1 MFESLYLDILNK
13 HAPQKQT
20 HTRGNQIPFMNEQW
34 RKAIRDRNKLWK
46 KFTHQRTDAN
56 YAEYKKQRN
65 KFTSISRKAIKDHFK
80 NKSETDNPRAFWEAY
95 RPFMH
100 SRSSKQA
107 NDITL
112 IENDVVITDKKELAE
127 LFNNY
132 FVHIIDDVQDIKEH
146 NFGHEFSAHPSIR
159 AIAEENRRK
168 NAIHNFNFKYTN
180 KNQSEKLLLNINA
193 RKACGHDTITPRL
206 LKESASVIS
215 GPLAELMNES
225 IKQCKYPSRWK
236 MGQVTP
242 LFKKNDELSKEN
254 YRPVTVL
261 PALNNVFEKL
271 LASQLDQFYTEL
283 LSDYISAYR
292 RHYGCETSLMR
303 LTEDWKRSLD
313 KKQIVAVYQWIYLR
327 LLTPYRMDFLLA
339 KLKAYGVNSRSCML
353 LKDYLHGRMQQ
364 VKVGDTSSDWQE
376 VRRGVPQGSVLG
388 PMFFNIFI
396 NDLFLQIKTV
406 QLNMYADDGQLYTAD
421 TDPVSLERRISREV
435 SSANAWYEINGM
447 IANPSKHQGM
457 ILGKQDSDKLDLSN
471 KRILRFIFKDFNSEY
486 NNLLKRAG
494 TVNLKDKR
502 LQNMILIIFKCV
514 RFSDYPRYLK
524 DMFRLRPSTYFLRGH
539 NMLCLPKP
547 LTTSYGINS
556 FSYLAAISW
565 NSLTDHHRTISDF
578 TSFRRLLSTG

>member
-1 MFESLYLDILNK
+1 MVIPTNVLALVITVSLPHKATERRGETSEKQLRSLKNFDQDLFLRDLHNVPFHVMEVFDDIDDKQYVFESLYLDILNE
-13 HAPQKQT
+13 HAPQKQA
-20 HTRGNQIPFMNEQW
+20 HIRGNQIPFMNEQW
-34 RKAIRDRNKLWK
+34 RKAIRHRNKLWK

-65 KFTSISRKAIKDHFK
+65 KCTSIRRKAIKDHFK

-132 FVHIIDDVQDIKEH
+132 FVHIVDDVQDIKEN
-146 NFGHEFSAHPSIR
+146 NFGNEFSAHPSIR

-168 NAIHNFNFKYTN
+168 NATHNFNFKYTN
-180 KNQSEKLLLNINA
+180 KTQVEKLLSNINA

-206 LKESASVIS
+206 LKESASAIS

-271 LASQLDQFYTEL
+271 LASQLDQFYSEI

-292 RHYGCETSLMR
+292 RHY
-303 LTEDWKRSLD
+303 
-313 KKQIVAVYQWIYLR
+313 
-327 LLTPYRMDFLLA
+327 
-339 KLKAYGVNSRSCML
+339 SC
-353 LKDYLHGRMQQ
+353 D
-364 VKVGDTSSDWQE
+364 
-376 VRRGVPQGSVLG
+376 
-388 PMFFNIFI
+388 
-396 NDLFLQIKTV
+396 DLFLQMIYSYKSK
-406 QLNMYADDGQLYTAD
+406 LY
-421 TDPVSLERRISREV
+421 
-435 SSANAWYEINGM
+435 N
-447 IANPSKHQGM
+447 
-457 ILGKQDSDKLDLSN
+457 
-471 KRILRFIFKDFNSEY
+471 
-486 NNLLKRAG
+486 
-494 TVNLKDKR
+494 
-502 LQNMILIIFKCV
+502 
-514 RFSDYPRYLK
+514 
-524 DMFRLRPSTYFLRGH
+524 
-539 NMLCLPKP
+539 
-547 LTTSYGINS
+547 
-556 FSYLAAISW
+556 
-565 NSLTDHHRTISDF
+565 
-578 TSFRRLLSTG
+578 